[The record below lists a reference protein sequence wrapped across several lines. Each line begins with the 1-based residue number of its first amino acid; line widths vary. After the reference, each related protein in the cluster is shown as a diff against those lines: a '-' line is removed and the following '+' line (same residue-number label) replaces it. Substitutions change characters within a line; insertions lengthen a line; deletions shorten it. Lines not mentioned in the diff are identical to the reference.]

1 MHHGVGRRLREI
13 HGRLTAAG
21 GLLAASDDA
30 VIAAVATCYQETLST
45 LKFRIQVR
53 GDARYLR
60 DPEVASKIR
69 AVLLAGVRAAML
81 WHQIGGRRWHLPVFR
96 KRILRALCDIS

>member
-1 MHHGVGRRLREI
+1 
-13 HGRLTAAG
+13 
-21 GLLAASDDA
+21 
-30 VIAAVATCYQETLST
+30 
-45 LKFRIQVR
+45 
-53 GDARYLR
+53 
-60 DPEVASKIR
+60 KIR